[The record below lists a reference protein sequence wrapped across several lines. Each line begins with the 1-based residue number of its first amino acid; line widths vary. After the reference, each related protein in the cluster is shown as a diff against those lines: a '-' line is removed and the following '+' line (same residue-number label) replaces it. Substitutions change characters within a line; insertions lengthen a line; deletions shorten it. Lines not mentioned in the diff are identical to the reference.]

1 MAADKVVSV
10 FVEDESRI
18 GLFPAPIR
26 QITAKGVK
34 PVQQVQHVFES
45 YYLYGVVEPLRGES
59 FFVEMPWLNTSCFE
73 VFLREF
79 SKYYWDRVNIII
91 LDNAAPHRAKRLSI
105 PKNVILLFLPPYS
118 PELNP
123 IERLWQ
129 DIKRRVC
136 GPLYSKLE
144 DLKDAV
150 ASVLNSYSKAT
161 IASIAGYPYLIEA
174 INAL

>member
-1 MAADKVVSV
+1 MVSV

-18 GLFPAPIR
+18 GLFPTPIR

-34 PVQQVQHVFES
+34 PVQEVQHVFES

-59 FFVEMPWLNTSCFE
+59 FFVEMPWLNTNCFE

-79 SKYYWDRVNIII
+79 SKHYWDRINIII

-105 PKNVILLFLPPYS
+105 PENVMLVFLPPYS

-129 DIKRRVC
+129 DIKRRVRNF
-136 GPLYSKLE
+136 LYSKLE

-150 ASVLNSYSKAT
+150 ASILNSYSKST
-161 IASIAGYPYLIEA
+161 IASITGYPYLIEA

>member
-1 MAADKVVSV
+1 LAGDKVVSV

-34 PVQQVQHVFES
+34 PVQEVQHVFES

-59 FFVEMPWLNTSCFE
+59 SFVEMPWLNTRCFE
-73 VFLREF
+73 VFLRGF
-79 SKYYWDRVNIII
+79 SKCYRDRVNIII
-91 LDNAAPHRAKRLSI
+91 SDNAAPHRAKRLPI
-105 PKNVILLFLPPYS
+105 PENVILLFLPPYS

-129 DIKRRVC
+129 DIKHRVYSS
-136 GPLYSKLE
+136 LYSKLE
-144 DLKDAV
+144 ELKDAV
-150 ASVLNSYSKAT
+150 ASILNSYSKST
-161 IASIAGYPYLIEA
+161 IASITGYPYLIEA